1 MSRPSKV
8 STRRPAVRCSRP
20 SSLAGSM
27 SRHRSPGWEI
37 GARIYWPEREIP
49 SLPAIA
55 YFHGGGHVIGSLN
68 SHDQIARNLCVGS
81 HAVVVSV
88 DYPMGPEHRFLTAV
102 SVLMARDRK
111 GPDLRLQVLIYT
123 RYGLCP
129 NRRNLYP

>member
-1 MSRPSKV
+1 
-8 STRRPAVRCSRP
+8 
-20 SSLAGSM
+20 M

-49 SLPAIA
+49 SLPAIV

-81 HAVVVSV
+81 DAVVVSV

-102 SVLMARDRK
+102 AALMARDRK
-111 GPDLRLQVLIYT
+111 DSDLRLQVLIYPVT
-123 RYGLCP
+123 DYALTGESYI
-129 NRRNLYP
+129 RNAEGCGSLTLGAMA